1 MRRPIPKPK
10 SKKQMERA
18 DPDLDQYLKIL
29 IVTEGEKTEVT
40 YFNSLKAELRIPSA
54 KVVISGDSDSSP
66 DKVLQHAISICER
79 DADYD
84 IVYVVFDKDR
94 HSTYA
99 STIDR
104 VNAISG
110 SSDYGEATFKA
121 ITSVPCFE
129 IWLMLHNGYS
139 NKPYASSKAGGSPAA
154 EVIKDLKSISFFRN
168 YQKNCCDYYPSI
180 SEKRQDAISHAKRL
194 IADGKAVGDKP
205 HYENPSTRVHLLVED
220 MLLLIQ
226 KNLKK

>member
-1 MRRPIPKPK
+1 
-10 SKKQMERA
+10 MERS

-66 DKVLQHAISICER
+66 DKVLEHALAICKR
-79 DADYD
+79 DSDYD

-99 STIDR
+99 STIDKI
-104 VNAISG
+104 NSISG
-110 SSDYGEATFKA
+110 SSSYGKATFKA

-129 IWLMLHNGYS
+129 IWLMLHNGYMK
-139 NKPYASSKAGGSPAA
+139 KPYASSQSGGSPAA
-154 EVIKDLKSISFFRN
+154 EVIRDLKLIPVFSN
-168 YQKNCCDYYPSI
+168 YQKNCCDYYPNI
-180 SEKRQDAISHAKRL
+180 SERRQEAISHAKKL
-194 IADGKAVGDKP
+194 IAEGNAVGDRP
-205 HYENPSTRVHLLVED
+205 YHENPSTRVHLLVED

-226 KNLKK
+226 KNLSK